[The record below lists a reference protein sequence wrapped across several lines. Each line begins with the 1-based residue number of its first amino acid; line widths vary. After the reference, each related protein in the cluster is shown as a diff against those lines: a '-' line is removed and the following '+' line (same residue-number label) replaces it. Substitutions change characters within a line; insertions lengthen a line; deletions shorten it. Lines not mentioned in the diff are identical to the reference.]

1 LELNAARELYIEI
14 SLSGNIP
21 IGEIVTF
28 LNLRAW
34 ITVDWP

>member
-1 LELNAARELYIEI
+1 MELDAARESYIEI
-14 SLSGNIP
+14 SYSGNIP
-21 IGEIVTF
+21 IGEFVTF